1 MNPKTIVAAVVIFIW
16 VISAVKTVIPNSNAS
31 KACLL
36 GYKAACSFTPLSTTF
51 CIIGA
56 VATFVV
62 AKRLMV
68 I

>member
-1 MNPKTIVAAVVIFIW
+1 MNLKTIIAAVVIFIW
-16 VISAVKTVIPNSNAS
+16 VIAAIKTVIPNANAS
-31 KACLL
+31 KACII
-36 GYKAACSFTPLSTTF
+36 GYKATCSFTPVSTVI

-56 VATFVV
+56 VVTFIV

>member
-1 MNPKTIVAAVVIFIW
+1 MDTKTVVAAVVIFIW
-16 VISAVKTVIPNSNAS
+16 FICAVKTVIPNADVS
-31 KACLL
+31 KACII
-36 GYKAACSFTPLSTTF
+36 GYKAGCSFTPISTAI

-56 VATFVV
+56 VVTFVV

>member
-1 MNPKTIVAAVVIFIW
+1 MDAETIVAAFVMFIW
-16 VISAVKTVIPNSNAS
+16 VICAVKTVIPNADAS

-36 GYKAACSFTPLSTTF
+36 GYKATCSFTPVSTVI
-51 CIIGA
+51 CIVGA
-56 VATFVV
+56 VVTFVV

>member
-1 MNPKTIVAAVVIFIW
+1 MNTKTVVAAVVIFIW
-16 VISAVKTVIPNSNAS
+16 VICAIKTVIPNADAS

-36 GYKAACSFTPLSTTF
+36 GYKAACSFTPVSTAI

-56 VATFVV
+56 VVTFIV
-62 AKRLMV
+62 AKRLML

>member
-1 MNPKTIVAAVVIFIW
+1 MDTKTVVVTVVIFIW
-16 VISAVKTVIPNSNAS
+16 VISAVKTLIPNADVS

-36 GYKAACSFTPLSTTF
+36 GYKAGCSFTPISTAI

-56 VATFVV
+56 VVTFVV